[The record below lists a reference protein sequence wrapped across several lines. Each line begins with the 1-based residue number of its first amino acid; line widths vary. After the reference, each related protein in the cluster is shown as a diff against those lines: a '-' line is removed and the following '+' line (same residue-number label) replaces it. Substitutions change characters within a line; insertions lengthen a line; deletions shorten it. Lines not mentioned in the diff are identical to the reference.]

1 MKQYNYFVI
10 LPDDPF
16 KKKWDFLII
25 AVLIFTA
32 FVSPYRIA
40 FVTVDTTPWIVIESI
55 VDVIFFIDLVL
66 NFFFA
71 FYDETDE
78 LIDDRKEIM
87 INYAKTWFLI
97 DLVTILP
104 IQ

>member
-1 MKQYNYFVI
+1 
-10 LPDDPF
+10 
-16 KKKWDFLII
+16 
-25 AVLIFTA
+25 
-32 FVSPYRIA
+32 
-40 FVTVDTTPWIVIESI
+40 VIESI

-97 DLVTILP
+97 DLATILP